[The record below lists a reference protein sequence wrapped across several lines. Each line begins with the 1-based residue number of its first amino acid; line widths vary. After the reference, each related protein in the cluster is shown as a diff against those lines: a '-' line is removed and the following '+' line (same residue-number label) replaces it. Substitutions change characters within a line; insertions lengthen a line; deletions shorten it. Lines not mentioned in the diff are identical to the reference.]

1 MKKTVSWIQTKTIQ
15 VRPWQSASNRMSVPV
30 TRKWRLVQLVSPLDL
45 SFYDLTYT
53 LQLKQYNHNNI
64 YIGKNTSQAFF
75 LNFYQFHGVF
85 VIRDGTCYSGVQ
97 FCAWSFGRIV
107 EEVKKNHFFSNG
119 IVRFERQKKIRAI
132 YIFK

>member
-1 MKKTVSWIQTKTIQ
+1 M
-15 VRPWQSASNRMSVPV
+15 
-30 TRKWRLVQLVSPLDL
+30 
-45 SFYDLTYT
+45 
-53 LQLKQYNHNNI
+53 

-119 IVRFERQKKIRAI
+119 IVRFERQKKIRAM